1 MASASVEDVKAV
13 VALGVMPEE
22 AAASDDSAVEP
33 RLAWIS
39 VVPAGNVLFAGADV
53 ISDIAD
59 ETSIGVVEDAAA
71 VVPSTPAL
79 VILARFKVEDSPAE
93 ESSVELAVA
102 KAVVLLA
109 ASETAWTLFEACS
122 NTVPVRRFLS
132 SMIRYRGRRVIE
144 VCAMATESCCLLQ
157 GQLFCICMKTQA
169 IHFTD
174 HSCLFFDRFI
184 SMRPRRIEAVQQLI
198 QIHVQIQHEISE
210 VM

>member
-1 MASASVEDVKAV
+1 MASEVTTELPRIDLASASVEDVKAV
-13 VALGVMPEE
+13 VALEVMPEE

-71 VVPSTPAL
+71 IVPSTTAL
-79 VILARFKVEDSPAE
+79 VVLARFKVEDSPAE
-93 ESSVELAVA
+93 ESSVELAAA

-109 ASETAWTLFEACS
+109 ASDWTLFEASS

-132 SMIRYRGRRVIE
+132 SMMRYRGKRVIE
-144 VCAMATESCCLLQ
+144 VCVMATESC
-157 GQLFCICMKTQA
+157 
-169 IHFTD
+169 
-174 HSCLFFDRFI
+174 
-184 SMRPRRIEAVQQLI
+184 
-198 QIHVQIQHEISE
+198 
-210 VM
+210 